1 MVKKRDILKTIGFW
15 SAIVILVFLILYP
28 FIWMVSLSLRYEIDI
43 FSPSIIPPKITTSE
57 YSQLLGFSKRVG
69 TENSLEE
76 LRSLLKDL
84 PKEQAE
90 AIMKKYKGAPK
101 IFPFLRYFRNS
112 LILAGISSLI
122 SLLVAVFGAYSFSRL
137 RYPGRGFMR
146 KSILIVY
153 LFGGIVLA
161 VPLYQMVASIGLLST
176 RTGCMFSLLLIYVMQ
191 TLPVSLYMLG
201 NYFRSIPYSIEEAA
215 IVDGATRFGVITKI
229 IIPLSLPV
237 LVTVYIY
244 AFMIGWNEYMF
255 ASIFLRGL
263 PKLYTLPFGL
273 NELFYTEHSVWGR
286 MMAASILTAVPVVA
300 MFMIFERYLTS
311 GLTIGG
317 VKE

>member
-1 MVKKRDILKTIGFW
+1 MVRRRRILKIFGFW
-15 SAIVILVFLILYP
+15 SAIVILVFLVLYP
-28 FIWMVSLSLRYEIDI
+28 FIWMISLSLRYEIDI
-43 FSPSIIPPKITTSE
+43 FAPSIIPPKPTFSE
-57 YSQLLGFSKRVG
+57 YSQLLGWSKEIG
-69 TENSLEE
+69 TENSLKE
-76 LRSLLKDL
+76 LKSLLKDL
-84 PKEQAE
+84 PKEKAE
-90 AIMKKYKGAPK
+90 AILKRYKGAPK
-101 IFPFLRYFRNS
+101 VFPFLRYFRNS
-112 LILAGISSLI
+112 LILAGVSALI
-122 SLLVAVFGAYSFSRL
+122 SLLTAIFGAYSFSRL
-137 RYPGRGFMR
+137 RYPGRGAIR

-153 LFGGIVLA
+153 LFGGIILA
-161 VPLYQMVASIGLLST
+161 VPLYQMVASMELLSNGI
-176 RTGCMFSLLLIYVMQ
+176 GCMISLLLIYVMQ

-201 NYFRSIPYSIEEAA
+201 NYFRTIPYSIEEAA
-215 IVDGATRFGVITKI
+215 IVDGATRFEVITKI

-286 MMAASILTAVPVVA
+286 MMAASLLTAVPVIA
-300 MFMIFERYLTS
+300 MFMAFERYLTS
-311 GLTIGG
+311 GLTVGG